1 MVINYFKK
9 IPYLFVFICFSS
21 ANAGSFEDFFSA
33 IQRDDARTLATLLQR
48 GFDPNTRDAKGQPG
62 LLLAVREP
70 APNALRVLLNAKNI
84 QVEARNNQ
92 DESPLMLAAIR
103 GQLDMARQLI
113 EKDADVNKPG
123 WAPLHYAVSSSQGD
137 ALAVAK
143 LLLDNSAYVDAA
155 SPNGTTPL
163 MMAAMYG
170 PPEAVKLLLEESAD
184 PTLKNQLGLT
194 AIDFARRANRNDVA
208 ELIATAIRAR
218 QPNKGKW

>member
-1 MVINYFKK
+1 MINYFKK
-9 IPYLFVFICFSS
+9 LPYLLVFICFST
-21 ANAGSFEDFFSA
+21 AHAGSFEDFFSA
-33 IQRDDARTLATLLQR
+33 IQRDDARALTALLQR

-84 QVEARNNQ
+84 QVEARNSQ
-92 DESPLMLAAIR
+92 DESPLMMAAIR
-103 GQLDMARQLI
+103 GQLDIARQLI
-113 EKDADVNKPG
+113 DKDADVNKPG

-137 ALAVAK
+137 ALGVAK

-170 PPEAVKLLLEESAD
+170 SPEAVKLLLEESAD
-184 PTLKNQLGLT
+184 PMLKNQLGLT

>member
-1 MVINYFKK
+1 MINYFKK
-9 IPYLFVFICFSS
+9 LPYLIVFICFST
-21 ANAGSFEDFFSA
+21 AHAGSFEDFFSA
-33 IQRDDARTLATLLQR
+33 IQRDDARALTALLQR

-84 QVEARNNQ
+84 QVEARNSQ
-92 DESPLMLAAIR
+92 DESPLMMAAIR
-103 GQLDMARQLI
+103 GQLDIARQLI
-113 EKDADVNKPG
+113 DKDADVNKPG

>member
-194 AIDFARRANRNDVA
+194 AIDFARRANRNDMA
-208 ELIATAIRAR
+208 DLIAAAIRAR
-218 QPNKGKW
+218 QPNTGKW

>member
-1 MVINYFKK
+1 MINYLKK
-9 IPYLFVFICFSS
+9 IFYLVVFICFSS
-21 ANAGSFEDFFSA
+21 ANAGSFDDFFSA
-33 IQRDDARTLATLLQR
+33 IQRDDARTLTALLQR

-70 APNALRVLLNAKNI
+70 SPNALRVLLNAKNI
-84 QVEARNNQ
+84 QVEARNSQ
-92 DESPLMLAAIR
+92 DESPLMMAAIR
-103 GQLDMARQLI
+103 GQLDIARQLI
-113 EKDADVNKPG
+113 DKDADVNKPG

-137 ALAVAK
+137 ALGVAK

-170 PPEAVKLLLEESAD
+170 TPEAVKLLLEESAD

>member
-1 MVINYFKK
+1 MINYFKK
-9 IPYLFVFICFSS
+9 LPYLLVFICFST
-21 ANAGSFEDFFSA
+21 AHAGSFEDFFSA
-33 IQRDDARTLATLLQR
+33 IQRDDARALTALLQR

-84 QVEARNNQ
+84 QVEARNSQ
-92 DESPLMLAAIR
+92 DESPLMMAAIR
-103 GQLDMARQLI
+103 GQLDIARQLI
-113 EKDADVNKPG
+113 DKDADVNKPG

-137 ALAVAK
+137 ALGVAK

-170 PPEAVKLLLEESAD
+170 TPEAVKLLLEESAD

>member
-1 MVINYFKK
+1 MVINCFKK
-9 IPYLFVFICFSS
+9 LPYLLVFVCISS
-21 ANAGSFEDFFSA
+21 AYAGSFEDFFSA
-33 IQRDDARTLATLLQR
+33 IQRDDARALTALLQR

-84 QVEARNNQ
+84 QVEARNSQ
-92 DESPLMLAAIR
+92 DESPLMMAAIR
-103 GQLDMARQLI
+103 GQLDIARQLI
-113 EKDADVNKPG
+113 DKDADVNKPG
-123 WAPLHYAVSSSQGD
+123 WAPLHYAVSSTQGD

-170 PPEAVKLLLEESAD
+170 TPEAVKLLLEESAD

-218 QPNKGKW
+218 QPNTGKW

>member
-1 MVINYFKK
+1 MK
-9 IPYLFVFICFSS
+9 IQRRRLWWLAVAGIAP
-21 ANAGSFEDFFSA
+21 AWAGSYEDFFAA
-33 IQRDDARTLATLLQR
+33 IQRDDARALTALLQR

-84 QVEARNNQ
+84 QVEARNSQ
-92 DESPLMLAAIR
+92 DESPLMMAAIR
-103 GQLDMARQLI
+103 GQLDIARQLI
-113 EKDADVNKPG
+113 DKDADVNKPG

-137 ALAVAK
+137 ALGVAK

-170 PPEAVKLLLEESAD
+170 SPEAVKLLLEESAD

>member
-1 MVINYFKK
+1 MINCFKK
-9 IPYLFVFICFSS
+9 LPYLLIFVCFST
-21 ANAGSFEDFFSA
+21 AHAGSFEDFFSA
-33 IQRDDARTLATLLQR
+33 IQRDDARALTALLQR

-84 QVEARNNQ
+84 QVEARNSQ
-92 DESPLMLAAIR
+92 DESPLMMAAIR
-103 GQLDMARQLI
+103 GQLDIARQLI
-113 EKDADVNKPG
+113 DKDADVNKPG
-123 WAPLHYAVSSSQGD
+123 WAPLHYAVSSTQGD

-170 PPEAVKLLLEESAD
+170 TPEAVKLLLEESAD

>member
-1 MVINYFKK
+1 MINYFKK
-9 IPYLFVFICFSS
+9 LPYLIVFICFST
-21 ANAGSFEDFFSA
+21 AHAGSFEDFFSA
-33 IQRDDARTLATLLQR
+33 IQRDDARALTALLQR

-84 QVEARNNQ
+84 QVEARNSQ
-92 DESPLMLAAIR
+92 DESPLMMAAIR
-103 GQLDMARQLI
+103 GQLDIARQLI
-113 EKDADVNKPG
+113 DKDADVNKPG

-184 PTLKNQLGLT
+184 PMLKNQLGLT

>member
-1 MVINYFKK
+1 MINYFKK
-9 IPYLFVFICFSS
+9 LPYLRVFICFST
-21 ANAGSFEDFFSA
+21 AHAGSFEDFFSA
-33 IQRDDARTLATLLQR
+33 IQRDDARALTALLQR

-84 QVEARNNQ
+84 QVEARNSQ
-92 DESPLMLAAIR
+92 DESPLMMAAIR
-103 GQLDMARQLI
+103 GQLDIARQLI
-113 EKDADVNKPG
+113 DKDADVNKPG

-137 ALAVAK
+137 ALGVAK

-170 PPEAVKLLLEESAD
+170 SPEAVKLLLEESAD

>member
-1 MVINYFKK
+1 MINYFKK
-9 IPYLFVFICFSS
+9 LPYLIVFICFST
-21 ANAGSFEDFFSA
+21 AHAGSFEDFFSA
-33 IQRDDARTLATLLQR
+33 IQRDDARALTALLQR

-84 QVEARNNQ
+84 QVEARNSQ
-92 DESPLMLAAIR
+92 DESPLMMAAIR
-103 GQLDMARQLI
+103 GQLDIARQLI
-113 EKDADVNKPG
+113 DKDADVNKPG

-137 ALAVAK
+137 ALGVAK

-170 PPEAVKLLLEESAD
+170 SPEAIKLLLEESAD

>member
-1 MVINYFKK
+1 MINYFKK
-9 IPYLFVFICFSS
+9 LPYLLVFICFST
-21 ANAGSFEDFFSA
+21 AHAGSFEDFFSA
-33 IQRDDARTLATLLQR
+33 IQRDDARALTALLQR

-84 QVEARNNQ
+84 QVEARNSQ
-92 DESPLMLAAIR
+92 DESPLMMAAIR
-103 GQLDMARQLI
+103 GQLDIARQLI
-113 EKDADVNKPG
+113 DKDADVNKPG

-137 ALAVAK
+137 ALGVAK

-170 PPEAVKLLLEESAD
+170 SPEAVKLLLEESAD

>member
-1 MVINYFKK
+1 MINYFKK
-9 IPYLFVFICFSS
+9 IPYIIVFICFST
-21 ANAGSFEDFFSA
+21 AHAGSFEDFFSA
-33 IQRDDARTLATLLQR
+33 IQRDDARALTALLQR

-84 QVEARNNQ
+84 QVEARNSQ
-92 DESPLMLAAIR
+92 DESPLMMAAIR
-103 GQLDMARQLI
+103 GQLDIARQLI
-113 EKDADVNKPG
+113 DKDADVNKPG

-137 ALAVAK
+137 ALGVAK
-143 LLLDNSAYVDAA
+143 LLLDNSAYVNAA

-170 PPEAVKLLLEESAD
+170 SPEAVKLLLEESAD

>member
-1 MVINYFKK
+1 MINYFKK
-9 IPYLFVFICFSS
+9 LPYLIVFICFST
-21 ANAGSFEDFFSA
+21 AHAGSFEDFFSA
-33 IQRDDARTLATLLQR
+33 IQRDDARALTALLQR

-84 QVEARNNQ
+84 QVEARNSQ
-92 DESPLMLAAIR
+92 DESPLMMAAIR
-103 GQLDMARQLI
+103 GQLDIARQLI
-113 EKDADVNKPG
+113 DKDADVNKPG

-137 ALAVAK
+137 ALGVAK

-170 PPEAVKLLLEESAD
+170 SPEAVKLLREESAD

>member
-1 MVINYFKK
+1 MINYFKK
-9 IPYLFVFICFSS
+9 IPYIIVFICFST
-21 ANAGSFEDFFSA
+21 AHAGSFEDFFSA
-33 IQRDDARTLATLLQR
+33 IQRDDARALTALLQR

-84 QVEARNNQ
+84 QVEARNSQ
-92 DESPLMLAAIR
+92 DESPLMMAAIR
-103 GQLDMARQLI
+103 GQLDIARQLI
-113 EKDADVNKPG
+113 DKDADVNKPG

-170 PPEAVKLLLEESAD
+170 SPEAVKLLLEESAD
-184 PTLKNQLGLT
+184 PMLKNQLGLT

>member
-1 MVINYFKK
+1 MINYFKK
-9 IPYLFVFICFSS
+9 LPYLLVFICFST
-21 ANAGSFEDFFSA
+21 AHAGSFEDFFSA
-33 IQRDDARTLATLLQR
+33 IQRDDARALTALLQR

-84 QVEARNNQ
+84 QVEARNSQ
-92 DESPLMLAAIR
+92 DESPLMMAAIR
-103 GQLDMARQLI
+103 GQLDIARQLI
-113 EKDADVNKPG
+113 DKDADVNKPG

-184 PTLKNQLGLT
+184 PMLKNQLGLT

>member
-1 MVINYFKK
+1 MWFRQEKRRQTQNRQEGADLID
-9 IPYLFVFICFSS
+9 S
-21 ANAGSFEDFFSA
+21 
-33 IQRDDARTLATLLQR
+33 DDAPGIGQNAQACCTK
-48 GFDPNTRDAKGQPG
+48 GRDAKGQPG

-84 QVEARNNQ
+84 QVEARNSQ
-92 DESPLMLAAIR
+92 DESPLMMAAIR
-103 GQLDMARQLI
+103 GQLDIARQLI
-113 EKDADVNKPG
+113 DKDADVNKPG

-137 ALAVAK
+137 ALGVAK

-170 PPEAVKLLLEESAD
+170 SPEAVKLLLEESAD

-194 AIDFARRANRNDVA
+194 AIDFARRANRNDMA
-208 ELIATAIRAR
+208 DLIAAAIRAR

>member
-84 QVEARNNQ
+84 QVEARNSQ
-92 DESPLMLAAIR
+92 DESPLMMAAIR
-103 GQLDMARQLI
+103 GQLDIARQLI
-113 EKDADVNKPG
+113 DKDADVNKPG

-137 ALAVAK
+137 ALGVAK

-170 PPEAVKLLLEESAD
+170 SPEAVKLLLEESAD

>member
-1 MVINYFKK
+1 MINYFKK
-9 IPYLFVFICFSS
+9 LPYLLAFICFST
-21 ANAGSFEDFFSA
+21 AHAGSFEDFFSA
-33 IQRDDARTLATLLQR
+33 IQRDDARALTALLQR

-84 QVEARNNQ
+84 QVEARNSQ
-92 DESPLMLAAIR
+92 DESPLMMAAIR
-103 GQLDMARQLI
+103 GQLDNARQLI
-113 EKDADVNKPG
+113 DKDADVNKPG

-137 ALAVAK
+137 ALGVAK

-170 PPEAVKLLLEESAD
+170 SPEAVKLLLEESAD

>member
-1 MVINYFKK
+1 MINYFKK
-9 IPYLFVFICFSS
+9 LPYLIVFICFST
-21 ANAGSFEDFFSA
+21 AHAGSFEDFFSA
-33 IQRDDARTLATLLQR
+33 IQRDDARALTALLQR

-84 QVEARNNQ
+84 QVEARNSQ
-92 DESPLMLAAIR
+92 DESPLMMAAIR
-103 GQLDMARQLI
+103 GQLDIARQLI
-113 EKDADVNKPG
+113 DKDADVNKPG
-123 WAPLHYAVSSSQGD
+123 WAPLHYAVSSTQGD

-218 QPNKGKW
+218 QPNKGQW

>member
-1 MVINYFKK
+1 M
-9 IPYLFVFICFSS
+9 
-21 ANAGSFEDFFSA
+21 
-33 IQRDDARTLATLLQR
+33 
-48 GFDPNTRDAKGQPG
+48 
-62 LLLAVREP
+62 
-70 APNALRVLLNAKNI
+70 
-84 QVEARNNQ
+84 
-92 DESPLMLAAIR
+92 MAAIR
-103 GQLDMARQLI
+103 GQLDIARQLI
-113 EKDADVNKPG
+113 DKDADVNKPG

-137 ALAVAK
+137 ALGVAK

-170 PPEAVKLLLEESAD
+170 SPEAVKLLLEESAD

>member
-1 MVINYFKK
+1 MINYFKK
-9 IPYLFVFICFSS
+9 LPYLLVFIYFST
-21 ANAGSFEDFFSA
+21 AHAGSIEDFFSA
-33 IQRDDARTLATLLQR
+33 IQRDDARALTALLQR

-84 QVEARNNQ
+84 QVEARNSQ
-92 DESPLMLAAIR
+92 DESPLMMAAIR
-103 GQLDMARQLI
+103 GQLDIARQLI
-113 EKDADVNKPG
+113 DKDADVNKPG

-137 ALAVAK
+137 ALGVAK

-170 PPEAVKLLLEESAD
+170 TPEAVKLLLEESAD

>member
-1 MVINYFKK
+1 MINYFKK
-9 IPYLFVFICFSS
+9 IPYLIVFICFST
-21 ANAGSFEDFFSA
+21 AHAGSFEDFFSA
-33 IQRDDARTLATLLQR
+33 IQRDDARALTALLQR

-84 QVEARNNQ
+84 QVEARNSQ
-92 DESPLMLAAIR
+92 DESPLMMAAIR
-103 GQLDMARQLI
+103 GQLDIARQLI
-113 EKDADVNKPG
+113 DKDADVNKPG

-170 PPEAVKLLLEESAD
+170 SPEAVKLLLEESAD
-184 PTLKNQLGLT
+184 PMLKNQLGLT

>member
-1 MVINYFKK
+1 MINHLKK
-9 IPYLFVFICFSS
+9 ISYLVVFICFSS
-21 ANAGSFEDFFSA
+21 ANAGSFDDFFSA
-33 IQRDDARTLATLLQR
+33 IQRDDARTLTALLQR

-70 APNALRVLLNAKNI
+70 SPNALRVLLNAKNI
-84 QVEARNNQ
+84 QVEARNSQ
-92 DESPLMLAAIR
+92 DESPLMMAAIR
-103 GQLDMARQLI
+103 GQLDIARQLI
-113 EKDADVNKPG
+113 DKDADVNKPG

-137 ALAVAK
+137 ALGVAK

-170 PPEAVKLLLEESAD
+170 TPEAVKLLLEESAD
-184 PTLKNQLGLT
+184 PMLKNQLGLT

>member
-194 AIDFARRANRNDVA
+194 AIDFARRANRNDMA
-208 ELIATAIRAR
+208 DLIAAAIRAR

>member
-1 MVINYFKK
+1 MINHLKK
-9 IPYLFVFICFSS
+9 ISYLVVFICFSS
-21 ANAGSFEDFFSA
+21 ANAGSFDDFFSA
-33 IQRDDARTLATLLQR
+33 IQRDDARTLTALLQR

-70 APNALRVLLNAKNI
+70 SPNALRVLLNAKNI
-84 QVEARNNQ
+84 QVEARNSQ
-92 DESPLMLAAIR
+92 DESPLMMAAIR
-103 GQLDMARQLI
+103 GQLDIARQLI
-113 EKDADVNKPG
+113 DKDADVNKPG

-137 ALAVAK
+137 ALGVAK

-170 PPEAVKLLLEESAD
+170 TPEAVKLLLEESAD

>member
-1 MVINYFKK
+1 MINYFKK
-9 IPYLFVFICFSS
+9 LPYLIVFICFST
-21 ANAGSFEDFFSA
+21 AHAGSFEDFFSA
-33 IQRDDARTLATLLQR
+33 IQRDDARALTALLQR

-92 DESPLMLAAIR
+92 DESPLMMAAIR
-103 GQLDMARQLI
+103 GQLDIARQLI
-113 EKDADVNKPG
+113 DKDADVNKPG

-137 ALAVAK
+137 ALGVAK

-170 PPEAVKLLLEESAD
+170 SPEAVKLLLEESAD